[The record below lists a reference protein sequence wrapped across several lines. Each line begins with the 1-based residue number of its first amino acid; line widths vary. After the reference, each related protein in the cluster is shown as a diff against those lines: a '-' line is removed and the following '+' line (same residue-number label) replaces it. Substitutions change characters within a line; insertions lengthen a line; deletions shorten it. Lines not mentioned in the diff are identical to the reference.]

1 MCSILNVSKSG
12 YYKYLQSDFHIA
24 HNDLQC
30 LSKVKQYKETQ
41 PYVGTVKLWKMLE
54 NDGLKI
60 GRNHLNDLLKGQNM
74 LIKKKKKYCRTSIS
88 DGSKVYPNLVKN
100 TQVNRKNQVWV
111 TDITYISKD
120 KGFYYLFLLS
130 DMYTRQILDYEVSPN
145 MLTINH
151 INMLK
156 RQLKNVDH
164 TNDLIHHSDHGSQY
178 TSNETIKLLK
188 KHGVKISM
196 TGEGKCYDNPI
207 AERINCTMKHEFGLK
222 RTFSTIKRLKKATNS
237 AVIIYN
243 SVRLHKSLGYST
255 PNDFAHHHK
264 GIPGN
269 EQLLS

>member
-12 YYKYLQSDFHIA
+12 YYKYLQSAFHIA

-60 GRNHLNDLLKGQNM
+60 GKKHLNDLLKDQNM
-74 LIKKKKKYCRTSIS
+74 LIRKKKRYCKTSIS
-88 DGSKVYPNLVKN
+88 DGSKVYPNLIKN
-100 TQVNRKNQVWV
+100 MIVERKNQVWV

-130 DMYTRQILDYEVSPN
+130 DMHTRQILDYEVSSN
-145 MLTINH
+145 MLTNNH
-151 INMLK
+151 IKMLK
-156 RQLKNVDH
+156 RQLKHVNN

-178 TSNETIKLLK
+178 TSNETINLLK
-188 KHGVKISM
+188 QHGIKISM
-196 TGEGKCYDNPI
+196 TGDGKCYDNPI

-222 RTFSTIKRLKKATNS
+222 RTFSTMESLKKATKD
-237 AVIIYN
+237 AVMIYN
-243 SVRLHKSLGYST
+243 SQRLHKSLGYFT
-255 PNDFAHHHK
+255 PNDFANH
-264 GIPGN
+264 
-269 EQLLS
+269 